1 MGNNRAPKSQRGRN
15 GKKRY
20 HNGYYTIVNVDKYI
34 GDPTKCIYRSKW
46 ELHFMA
52 WCDKNTS
59 IKRWS
64 SEHIT
69 IPYQDATGKYH
80 RYYPDFYIE
89 RIDKQDPDRFD
100 RVVIEIKPLKDTK
113 QPVKPKKMTTKA
125 WESFEYQLRMYQ
137 KNLQKWTRA
146 KYWCDKHQMKF
157 VIIHEGHLTEKNI
170 M

>member
-1 MGNNRAPKSQRGRN
+1 MGNNRAPKSPVGRN
-15 GKKRY
+15 GKKK
-20 HNGYYTIVNVDKYI
+20 YYSGFFTPKNVEKYI

-52 WCDKNTS
+52 FCDANSS

-69 IPYQDATGKYH
+69 IPYQDEKGKYH

-89 RIDKQDPDRFD
+89 RIDKKDPERFE
-100 RVVIEIKPLKDTK
+100 RVVIEIKPFKETQ
-113 QPVKPKKMTTKA
+113 QPVLAEKVTAKA
-125 WESFEYQLRMYQ
+125 LESFEYQLKTYQ
-137 KNLQKWTRA
+137 KNLYKWTRA
-146 KYWCDKHQMKF
+146 MDWCGKNGMKF
-157 VIIHEGHLTEKNI
+157 VIIHEGHLKKNNI